1 MTLTPRDPERWRL
14 ARQQFRVER
23 ARERLDEAL
32 GRELENLPLPER
44 IALALQLARDVVG
57 FALREALE
65 AQTRY
70 SLAPS
75 FSATIAERAGALAER
90 AAELLAQLEAA
101 LAVGEA
107 LQATPEDEWA
117 RWSPPAVGPPP
128 HDREMT
134 AQDIPKTED

>member
-1 MTLTPRDPERWRL
+1 MTLMPPDRERWRL
-14 ARQQFRVER
+14 ARQQFRAER

-32 GRELENLPLPER
+32 GRELERLPLAER

-57 FALREALE
+57 FALRDALE
-65 AQTRY
+65 AETRY
-70 SLAPS
+70 SLAAS

-90 AAELLAQLEAA
+90 ATALLAELDAA
-101 LAVGEA
+101 LAAGEA
-107 LQATPEDEWA
+107 LQAAPEDEWA
-117 RWSPPAVGPPP
+117 KWSPPAVGPRP